1 MITATTRRLA
11 ATIAV
16 ASAAAIALAGCSSS
30 DPLSSGSG
38 SGGGD
43 SKTIVVGSQAYPSNE
58 IIAELYAQELQHEGF
73 TVKKQLNIGQRKAYW
88 PEVEKGSINVF
99 PEYNGN
105 LLNFLLQEDG
115 KDTTTETTTD
125 GINDALKSA
134 LPSDVKALT
143 SADASD
149 ADTYTVTQATAD
161 KYDLKSIADLS
172 KIGGTISIA
181 ANPEFATA
189 AYGPKGL
196 KEKYG
201 ITGEVNQQND
211 SGGPLTI
218 KAIQDGDS
226 QVADIYSASASI
238 KTEKLVTLE
247 DPKHLVPANNVTPI
261 VSKDLD
267 SKAADAI
274 EKVNKLLTTDA
285 LIELNRQNSVEQ
297 KSAASVAKSFLQDND
312 LL

>member
-1 MITATTRRLA
+1 VITATTRRLA

-16 ASAAAIALAGCSSS
+16 ASAAAVALAGCSSS
-30 DPLSSGSG
+30 DPLSSGGG
-38 SGGGD
+38 SGD
-43 SKTIVVGSQAYPSNE
+43 SDTIVVGSQAYPSNE
-58 IIAELYAQELQHEGF
+58 IIAELYAQELENEGF

-88 PEVEKGSINVF
+88 PEIENGSIDVF

-105 LLNFLLQEDG
+105 LLNFLLQSDG
-115 KDTTTETTTD
+115 EDTTTETTTE
-125 GINDALKSA
+125 GINSALADA
-134 LPSDVKALT
+134 LPSDVKALP

-149 ADTYTVTQATAD
+149 ADTYTVTQETAD
-161 KYDLKSIADLS
+161 EYGLKSIADLE

-189 AYGPKGL
+189 AYGPTGL

-238 KTEKLVTLE
+238 KTENLVTLE
-247 DPKHLVPANNVTPI
+247 DPEHLVPANNVTPI
-261 VSKDLD
+261 VSEDLD
-267 SKAADAI
+267 AKAADAI
-274 EKVNKLLTTDA
+274 ERVNELLTTDA

-297 KSAASVAKSFLQDND
+297 KSAASVAKAFLQDND

>member
-38 SGGGD
+38 GD

-58 IIAELYAQELQHEGF
+58 IIAELYAQELEHEGF
-73 TVKKQLNIGQRKAYW
+73 TVTKKLNIGQRKAYW
-88 PEVEKGSINVF
+88 PEVAKGSINVF

-105 LLNFLLQEDG
+105 LLNYLLQEDG

-125 GINDALKSA
+125 GINSALKSA
-134 LPSDVKALT
+134 LPSDVKALP

-149 ADTYTVTQATAD
+149 ADTYTVTQALAD

-189 AYGPKGL
+189 AYGPTGL
-196 KEKYG
+196 KAKYG

-285 LIELNRQNSVEQ
+285 LIELNRQNSVDQ

>member
-38 SGGGD
+38 GGSGD
-43 SKTIVVGSQAYPSNE
+43 TITVGSQAYPSNE
-58 IIAELYAQELQHEGF
+58 IIAELYAQELEHEGF

-105 LLNFLLQEDG
+105 LLNYLLQEDG

-125 GINDALKSA
+125 GINDALSGI
-134 LPSDVKALT
+134 LPSDVKALA

-196 KEKYG
+196 KAKYG

-274 EKVNKLLTTDA
+274 EKVNKLLTTDV
-285 LIELNRQNSVEQ
+285 LIELNRQNSVDE
-297 KSAASVAKSFLQDND
+297 KSAASVAKTFLQDND

>member
-1 MITATTRRLA
+1 MITVTTKRVA

-16 ASAAAIALAGCSSS
+16 ATAAAIALAGCSSS
-30 DPLSSGSG
+30 DPLKSGDSGS
-38 SGGGD
+38 SD
-43 SKTIVVGSQAYPSNE
+43 AITVGSQAYPSNE
-58 IIAELYAQELQHEGF
+58 IIAELYAQELEHEGY
-73 TVKKQLNIGQRKAYW
+73 TVTKKLNIGQRKAYW
-88 PEVEKGSINVF
+88 PEVTSGSIDVF

-105 LLNFLLQEDG
+105 LLNFLLQSDG

-125 GINDALKSA
+125 GINSA
-134 LPSDVKALT
+134 LADELPSGVKALP

-149 ADTYTVTQATAD
+149 SDTYTVTQETAD
-161 KYDLKSIADLS
+161 KYGLKSIADLS

-189 AYGPKGL
+189 AYGPTGL

-201 ITGEVNQQND
+201 ITAEVNAQND

-218 KAIQDGDS
+218 KAIQSGQS

-238 KTEKLVTLE
+238 KTDKLVTLE

-261 VSKDLD
+261 VKKSLP
-267 SKAADAI
+267 SKATDAI
-274 EKVNKLLTTDA
+274 EKVNKVLTTEA
-285 LIELNRQNSVEQ
+285 LIELDRQNSVDQ
-297 KSAASVAKSFLQDND
+297 KSAASVAKSFLQDKG

>member
-1 MITATTRRLA
+1 MTAPTRRLA

-16 ASAAAIALAGCSSS
+16 ATAAAIALAGCSSS
-30 DPLSSGSG
+30 DPLKSGSG
-38 SGGGD
+38 SGD

-58 IIAELYAQELQHEGF
+58 IIAELYAQELQHAGF

-88 PEVEKGSINVF
+88 PEVAKGSITVF

-105 LLNFLLQEDG
+105 LLNFLLQENG
-115 KDTTTETTTD
+115 KPTTTETTTD
-125 GINDALKSA
+125 GINSALATA
-134 LPSDVKALT
+134 LPSGVKALS
-143 SADASD
+143 SAAASD
-149 ADTYTVTQATAD
+149 ADTYTVTKATAD
-161 KYDLKSIADLS
+161 KYNLKTIADLS

-201 ITGEVNQQND
+201 ITGQVDQQND

-218 KAIQDGDS
+218 KAIQDGDA

-261 VSKDLD
+261 VSKKLD

-274 EKVNKLLTTDA
+274 EKVNKVLTTEA
-285 LIELNRQNSVEQ
+285 LIELDRQNSVDQ
-297 KSAASVAKSFLQDND
+297 KSAASVAKAFLQDHN

>member
-1 MITATTRRLA
+1 MITATTRRLTA
-11 ATIAV
+11 AIAV

-30 DPLSSGSG
+30 DPLSSGDSG
-38 SGGGD
+38 SGD

-58 IIAELYAQELQHEGF
+58 IIAELYAQELEHEGF
-73 TVKKQLNIGQRKAYW
+73 TVTKKLNIGQRKAYW
-88 PEVEKGSINVF
+88 PEVEKGNIDVF

-105 LLNFLLQEDG
+105 LLNFLLQSDG
-115 KDTTTETTTD
+115 KDTTTETTTE
-125 GINDALKSA
+125 GIDSALA
-134 LPSDVKALT
+134 DELPSDVKALP
-143 SADASD
+143 SAEASD
-149 ADTYTVTQATAD
+149 ADTYTVTQETAD
-161 KYDLKSIADLS
+161 EYGLKEIGDLK
-172 KIGGTISIA
+172 KIGGTVKIA

-189 AYGPKGL
+189 AYGPEGL

-201 ITGEVNQQND
+201 VTGEVSAQND

-218 KAIQDGDS
+218 KAIQDGDA

-247 DPKHLVPANNVTPI
+247 DPEHLVPANNVVPI
-261 VSKDLD
+261 VSNDLD

-274 EKVNKLLTTDA
+274 EKVNDLLTTEA

-297 KSAASVAKSFLQDND
+297 KSAASVAKAFLEDND

>member
-16 ASAAAIALAGCSSS
+16 ASAAAIALAGCSSG

-38 SGGGD
+38 NGD
-43 SKTIVVGSQAYPSNE
+43 SKTITVGSQAYPSNE
-58 IIAELYAQELQHEGF
+58 IIAELYAQELEHEGF

-88 PEVEKGSINVF
+88 PEVAKGSITVF

-105 LLNFLLQEDG
+105 LLNYLLQEDG

-125 GINDALKSA
+125 GINSALKSA
-134 LPSDVKALT
+134 LPSDVKALP

-261 VSKDLD
+261 VSKDLS

-274 EKVNKLLTTDA
+274 EKVNKLLTTDV
-285 LIELNRQNSVEQ
+285 LIELNRQNSVDQ
-297 KSAASVAKSFLQDND
+297 KSASSVAKSFLQKND

>member
-30 DPLSSGSG
+30 DPLSSGSDGG
-38 SGGGD
+38 S
-43 SKTIVVGSQAYPSNE
+43 SKTITVGSQAYPSNE
-58 IIAELYAQELQHEGF
+58 IIAELYAQELEHEGF
-73 TVKKQLNIGQRKAYW
+73 TVKRQLNIGQRKAYW
-88 PEVEKGSINVF
+88 PEIEKGSINVF

-125 GINDALKSA
+125 GINSALSDA
-134 LPSDVKALT
+134 LPSDVKALP

-149 ADTYTVTQATAD
+149 ADTYTVTQELAD
-161 KYDLKSIADLS
+161 KYDLKSIADLK

-196 KEKYG
+196 KAKYG
-201 ITGEVNQQND
+201 ITGEVNAQND

-218 KAIQDGDS
+218 KAITSGQS

-238 KTEKLVTLE
+238 KTENLVTLE
-247 DPKHLVPANNVTPI
+247 DPEHLVPANNVTPI

-274 EKVNKLLTTDA
+274 EKVNDKLTQEA
-285 LIELNRQNSVEQ
+285 LIDLNKQNSVDQ
-297 KSAASVAKSFLQDND
+297 KSAASVAKAFLQDNG

>member
-1 MITATTRRLA
+1 MITAPTKRLA
-11 ATIAV
+11 AAVAV
-16 ASAAAIALAGCSSS
+16 ASAVALTLAGCSSS

-38 SGGGD
+38 SGD

-58 IIAELYAQELQHEGF
+58 IIAELYAQELEHEGF
-73 TVKKQLNIGQRKAYW
+73 TVTKKLNIGQRKAYW
-88 PEVEKGSINVF
+88 PEIEKGSISVF

-115 KDTTTETTTD
+115 KSTTTETTTD
-125 GINDALKSA
+125 GINSALSSA
-134 LPSDVKALT
+134 LPSGVKALP

-149 ADTYTVTQATAD
+149 ADTYTVTQETAD
-161 KYDLKSIADLS
+161 KYGLKSIADLS

-201 ITGEVNQQND
+201 IDGTVNQQND

-218 KAIQDGDS
+218 KAIQDGDA

-274 EKVNKLLTTDA
+274 EKVNKLLTTDV
-285 LIELNRQNSVEQ
+285 LIELNRQNSVDQ
-297 KSAASVAKSFLQDND
+297 KSASSVAKAFLQDKG

>member
-16 ASAAAIALAGCSSS
+16 ASAAAVALAGCSSS
-30 DPLSSGSG
+30 DPLSSGGG
-38 SGGGD
+38 SGD
-43 SKTIVVGSQAYPSNE
+43 SDTIVVGSQAYPSNE
-58 IIAELYAQELQHEGF
+58 IIAELYAQELENEGF

-88 PEVEKGSINVF
+88 PEIENGSIDVF

-105 LLNFLLQEDG
+105 LLNFLLQSDG
-115 KDTTTETTTD
+115 EDTTTETTTE
-125 GINDALKSA
+125 GINSALADA
-134 LPSDVKALT
+134 LPSDVKALP

-149 ADTYTVTQATAD
+149 ADTYTVTQETAD
-161 KYDLKSIADLS
+161 EYGLKSIADLE

-189 AYGPKGL
+189 AYGPTGL

-238 KTEKLVTLE
+238 KTENLVTLE
-247 DPKHLVPANNVTPI
+247 DPEHLVPANNVTPI
-261 VSKDLD
+261 VSEDLD
-267 SKAADAI
+267 AKAADAI
-274 EKVNKLLTTDA
+274 ERVNELLTTDA

-297 KSAASVAKSFLQDND
+297 KSAASVAKAFLQDND